1 MGTVSNRS
9 AIGGRVRGVAG
20 DLIQYQEINS
30 GNSYLSCSD
39 LRLHFGLDDA
49 ERVDV
54 LGTRWPGGKIDKSSN
69 LEVNQRCIMAEGQGY
84 GYTLSRKVKA
94 KSWGGRLS
102 LSSNRRFRR

>member
-9 AIGGRVRGVAG
+9 AIGGRVREGTG

-30 GNSYLSCSD
+30 GNSYLSFSD

-54 LGTRWPGGKIDKSSN
+54 LETRWPGGKIDKSSN
-69 LEVNQRCIMAEGQGY
+69 LEVNQRHIMAEGQGY
-84 GYTLSRKVKA
+84 GYTLSRKVKV
-94 KSWGGRLS
+94 KS
-102 LSSNRRFRR
+102 

>member
-1 MGTVSNRS
+1 MEIVGNRS
-9 AIGGRVRGVAG
+9 AIGGRVREGAG

-30 GNSYLSCSD
+30 YLSFSD

-54 LGTRWPGGKIDKSSN
+54 LETRWPGGKIDKSSN
-69 LEVNQRCIMAEGQGY
+69 LEVNQRHIMAEGQGY

-94 KSWGGRLS
+94 KS
-102 LSSNRRFRR
+102 